1 MARFFIDRPIFAWV
15 IAFFICL
22 GGVLA
27 IFKLPVAQY
36 PIIAPPSIALS
47 TAFPGAPVE
56 SLYTSTTRLIE
67 DELNGAAN
75 IQSFESATDSFG
87 VIEINATFAP
97 GTDPNNAS
105 VEVQNRLKR
114 VEARLPAE
122 VRQQGILVEEASA
135 ATLQIITLE
144 STDGSMD
151 EISLGDFLIRN
162 VINEIRRIPGVGRA
176 TLYSTERSLRIWI
189 APDKL
194 RGLSLNA
201 SDVTKAISNQN
212 VQVASGAVG
221 AQPSPATHK
230 VNFPIIVK
238 GQLTTPEAF
247 GAVVLRANPD
257 GSTVRL
263 RDVAR
268 IELGGDDYKF
278 TTRLNGGEAA
288 GISVTLAPD
297 GNALETAKA
306 IRATMEE
313 LSQFFPDN
321 VKWDIPYDITPA
333 VEASLE
339 KVLMTLV
346 EAVVLV
352 FIVMFLFL
360 QNIRYTLIPTI
371 VVPIALLGTT
381 MVMMLGGFSINVLT
395 MFGMV
400 LAIGILVDDAIV
412 VVENVERI
420 MNEEG
425 LSPKEATRKAMG
437 QITGAIIG
445 ITLVLTAVFIPM
457 AFFPGSVGIIYRQFS
472 VTMVTSIAFS
482 ALLALTLTPALCAT
496 LLKPVPKGHGHARG
510 GFFGW
515 FNRWVDRVTAG
526 YGAGVARLLKRSGRV
541 MVVYLIL
548 LMGLG
553 YAFVRMPEGFL
564 PLEDQGFF
572 TVDIQTP
579 PGASFNRTLAAVKKV
594 EEHLLAQPG
603 VASVTI
609 VNGFSFSGQGQMTS
623 QAFVTLKP
631 WKERNAAN
639 SVKNLVDGAN
649 QALASYKDAVIQ
661 ALEPPPIDN
670 LGNASGFSLRLQ
682 DRGQKGYSA
691 LMAAQEQLLSLARKS
706 PILRNVYVE
715 GLPPAPQAELVIDR
729 EKAAALGVNF
739 EDVNNTIQVNLG
751 SVYVN
756 DFPNR
761 GKMQRVIVQSAD
773 MQRLNPSDILNYGV
787 KNAQGAMT
795 PISSFA
801 ELKWSMGPAQI
812 VGFNGYQSVRF
823 TGEPAPG
830 YTSGQAIAEME
841 QLMKQLP
848 RGFGYTWTGQSQ
860 QEKEAGSQASLLLLL
875 SIVIVF
881 MCLAALYESWSIP
894 FAVMLVIPLGVVGA
908 VLAVNLRGMPN
919 DVYFKIG
926 LITIIG
932 LSAKNAIL
940 IVEFAKELWKPGVSL
955 IDATVEAARLR
966 FRPIVMTSLAF
977 ICGVVPLAI
986 ATGAASQSQQAIGTG
1001 VMGGMITATVL
1012 AIFFVPVFFVV
1023 VMRLFGRKEH
1033 AAEGAAPEKTPQ
1045 DGPQAQPAPSGDAI
1059 ASAER

>member
-15 IAFFICL
+15 FALFICL
-22 GGVLA
+22 GGLIA
-27 IFKLPVAQY
+27 IPNLPVAQY

-47 TAFPGAPVE
+47 TAFPGASVE
-56 SLYTSTTRLIE
+56 DLYTGTTRLIE

-75 IQSFESATDSFG
+75 IQSFESASDSFG
-87 VIEINATFAP
+87 VVEITASFKP
-97 GTDPNNAS
+97 GTDPGYAS

-135 ATLQIITLE
+135 ATLVIITLV

-151 EISLGDFLIRN
+151 EVGLGDFLIRN

-176 TLYSTERSLRIWI
+176 TLYSTERSLRVWVD
-189 APDKL
+189 PDKL
-194 RGLSLNA
+194 RGFSLNA
-201 SDVTKAISNQN
+201 SDVSTAIQNQN

-221 AQPSPATHK
+221 AQPSPSTHG
-230 VNFPIIVK
+230 VNFPITVK
-238 GQLTTPEAF
+238 GQMRAPEEF
-247 GAVVLRANPD
+247 GAIVLRANPD

-268 IELGGDDYKF
+268 IELGGEDYKF

-297 GNALETAKA
+297 GNAMETAKA
-306 IRATMEE
+306 IRAKMQE
-313 LSQFFPDN
+313 LSQFFPSN
-321 VKWDIPYDITPA
+321 LKWDIPYDITPA
-333 VEASLE
+333 VEASIE
-339 KVLMTLV
+339 KVIHTLI
-346 EAVVLV
+346 EAVALV
-352 FIVMFLFL
+352 FLVMFLFL

-371 VVPIALLGTT
+371 VVPIALLGTCT
-381 MVMMLGGFSINVLT
+381 VMMLAGFSVNVLT

-425 LSPKEATRKAMG
+425 LSPKEATRKAMD

-445 ITLVLTAVFIPM
+445 ITLVLVAVFIPM

-472 VTMVTSIAFS
+472 IAMVTSIAFS
-482 ALLALTLTPALCAT
+482 ALLALSLTPALCAT
-496 LLKPVPKGHGHARG
+496 LLKPIARGHGHAKG
-510 GFFGW
+510 GVFGW
-515 FNRWVDRVTAG
+515 FNRFVDRETAR
-526 YGAGVARLLKRSGRV
+526 YGRGVSRLLARSGRV
-541 MVVYLIL
+541 MMVYLIL
-548 LMGLG
+548 LGGLG

-579 PGASFNRTLAAVKKV
+579 PGSSFNRTLAAVKKV
-594 EEHLLAQPG
+594 EEHLMAQPG
-603 VASVTI
+603 VATVTV
-609 VNGFSFSGQGQMTS
+609 VNGFSYSGQGQMTS

-631 WKERNAAN
+631 WSER
-639 SVKNLVDGAN
+639 DGAN
-649 QALASYKDAVIQ
+649 SAAALVSGTNKALASYRDAVIQ

-682 DRGQKGYSA
+682 DRAQMGYSA
-691 LMAAQEQLLSLARKS
+691 LMAAEQQLLGLARSS
-706 PILRNVYVE
+706 PVLRNVYVE

-729 EKAAALGVNF
+729 EKAAALGVDFKDIN
-739 EDVNNTIQVNLG
+739 DTIQVNLG
-751 SVYVN
+751 SVYTN

-761 GKMQRVIVQSAD
+761 GKMQRVIVQSED
-773 MQRLNPSDILNYGV
+773 LQRLNASDLLNYTV
-787 KNAQGAMT
+787 KNVNGAVVPM
-795 PISSFA
+795 SSFA
-801 ELKWSMGPAQI
+801 SLKWSVGPAQI
-812 VGFNGYQSVRF
+812 VGFNGYQSVRV

-830 YTSGQAIAEME
+830 YTTGQAIAEME
-841 QLMKQLP
+841 RLMEQLP
-848 RGFGYTWTGQSQ
+848 KGFGYTWTGQSL
-860 QEKEAGSQASLLLLL
+860 QEKEAGSQASLLLAL
-875 SIVIVF
+875 SILIVF
-881 MCLAALYESWSIP
+881 LCLAALYESWSIP
-894 FAVMLVIPLGVVGA
+894 FSVLLVIPLGVIGA
-908 VLAVNLRGMPN
+908 VAAVYLRGMPN

-940 IVEFAKELWKPGVSL
+940 IVEFARELWKPGTSL
-955 IDATVEAARLR
+955 IEATVQAATQR

-977 ICGVVPLAI
+977 IFGVVPLAI
-986 ATGAASQSQQAIGTG
+986 ATGAASKSQQEIGTG
-1001 VMGGMITATVL
+1001 VMGGMIAATVL
-1012 AIFFVPVFFVV
+1012 AVFFVPVFFVV
-1023 VMRLFGRKEH
+1023 VMRMFQRRRVAADPPAAQED
-1033 AAEGAAPEKTPQ
+1033 AAEAGPPPAA
-1045 DGPQAQPAPSGDAI
+1045 AMPSTGH
-1059 ASAER
+1059 

>member
-27 IFKLPVAQY
+27 IPNLPVAQY

-47 TAFPGAPVE
+47 TAFPGASVE
-56 SLYTSTTRLIE
+56 SLYTGTTRLIE

-87 VIEINATFAP
+87 VIEITATFKP
-97 GTDPNNAS
+97 GTDPGYAS

-135 ATLQIITLE
+135 ATLQIITLV

-151 EISLGDFLIRN
+151 EVALGDFLIRN

-176 TLYSTERSLRIWI
+176 TLYSTERSLRVWI
-189 APDKL
+189 DPDKL
-194 RGLSLNA
+194 RGLSLNV
-201 SDVTKAISNQN
+201 SDVTRAIQNQN

-221 AQPSPATHK
+221 AAPSPSSNP
-230 VNFPIIVK
+230 VNFPITVR
-238 GQLTTPEAF
+238 GQLTQPEEF
-247 GAVVLRANPD
+247 GAIVLRANPD
-257 GSTVRL
+257 GSNVRL
-263 RDVAR
+263 RDIAR
-268 IELGGDDYKF
+268 IELGGEDYKF

-297 GNALETAKA
+297 GNALQTARA
-306 IRATMEE
+306 IRAKMQE
-313 LSQFFPDN
+313 LSQFFPAN

-333 VEASLE
+333 VEASIS
-339 KVLMTLV
+339 KVLMTLA

-352 FIVMFLFL
+352 FFVMFLFL

-371 VVPIALLGTT
+371 VVPIALLGTCA
-381 MVMMLGGFSINVLT
+381 VMLFAGFSINVLT

-425 LSPKEATRKAMG
+425 LSPKAATRKAMS

-445 ITLVLTAVFIPM
+445 ITLVLVAVFVPM
-457 AFFPGSVGIIYRQFS
+457 AFFPGSVGIIYQQFS
-472 VTMVTSIAFS
+472 VSVVTSIAFS
-482 ALLALTLTPALCAT
+482 AFLALSLTPALCAT
-496 LLKPVPKGHGHARG
+496 LLKPVKKGHGHAKG
-510 GFFGW
+510 GLFGW
-515 FNRWVDRVTAG
+515 FNRFVDRETAR
-526 YGAGVARLLKRSGRV
+526 YGRGVSGLIARSGRV
-541 MVVYLIL
+541 MVVYLVL
-548 LMGLG
+548 VAGLG

-564 PLEDQGFF
+564 PVEDQGFF

-579 PGASFNRTLAAVKKV
+579 PGSSFNRTLEAVKKV
-594 EEHLLAQPG
+594 EEHLTAQPG
-603 VASVTI
+603 VATVTI

-631 WKERNAAN
+631 WGERDAEN
-639 SVKNLVDGAN
+639 SVARLVAGTN
-649 QALASYKDAVIQ
+649 RALEGYRDAVIQ
-661 ALEPPPIDN
+661 AMEPPPIDN
-670 LGNASGFSLRLQ
+670 LGNSAGFSLRLQ
-682 DRGQKGYSA
+682 DRAQKGYSA

-706 PILRNVYVE
+706 PVLRNVFVE

-729 EKAAALGVNF
+729 EKAAALGVGF
-739 EDVNNTIQVNLG
+739 DAVNQTIQGNLG
-751 SVYVN
+751 SVYTN

-761 GKMQRVIVQSAD
+761 GKMQRVIVQAEAL
-773 MQRLNPSDILNYGV
+773 QRLHATDLLNYAV
-787 KNAQGAMT
+787 PNAQGTMV
-795 PISSFA
+795 PLSSFA
-801 ELKWSMGPAQI
+801 EIKWNVGPAQI
-812 VGFNGYQSVRF
+812 IGFNGYQSVRF

-830 YTSGQAIAEME
+830 YTTGDAIAEME
-841 QLMKQLP
+841 RLMQQLP
-848 RGFGYTWTGQSQ
+848 RGFGHTWTGQSI
-860 QEKEAGSQASLLLLL
+860 QEKEAGSQATLLLVL
-875 SIVIVF
+875 SVLMVF

-894 FAVMLVIPLGVVGA
+894 FSVLLVIPLGIIGA
-908 VLAVNLRGMPN
+908 VAAVYLRGMPN

-940 IVEFAKELWKPGVSL
+940 IVEFAKDLWKPGKSL
-955 IDATVEAARLR
+955 AEATVEAAMLR

-977 ICGVVPLAI
+977 IFGVVPLTI
-986 ATGAASQSQQAIGTG
+986 ASGAASKSQQAIGTG
-1001 VMGGMITATVL
+1001 VLGGMLSATVL
-1012 AIFFVPVFFVV
+1012 AVFFVPVFFVV
-1023 VMRLFGRKEH
+1023 VMRLFTRRARPRKPRRETQ
-1033 AAEGAAPEKTPQ
+1033 AMPGPIAETSEA
-1045 DGPQAQPAPSGDAI
+1045 SG
-1059 ASAER
+1059 

>member
-1 MARFFIDRPIFAWV
+1 MASFFIDRPIFAWV
-15 IAFFICL
+15 VALFICL
-22 GGVLA
+22 GGVLT
-27 IFKLPVAQY
+27 IPMLPVAQY

-47 TAFPGAPVE
+47 TAFPGASVE
-56 SLYTSTTRLIE
+56 DLYTGTTRLIE

-75 IQSFESATDSFG
+75 IQSFESASDSFG
-87 VIEINATFAP
+87 VVEITANFEP
-97 GTDPNNAS
+97 GTDPGYAG

-135 ATLQIITLE
+135 ATLNIITLV
-144 STDGSMD
+144 SKDGSMD
-151 EISLGDFLIRN
+151 EVALGDFLIRN

-176 TLYSTERSLRIWI
+176 TLYSTERSLRVWI
-189 APDKL
+189 DPDKL

-201 SDVTKAISNQN
+201 SDVTQAITRQN
-212 VQVASGAVG
+212 VQIASGAVG
-221 AQPSPATHK
+221 AQPSPETNA
-230 VNFPIIVK
+230 VNYPITVK
-238 GQLTTPEAF
+238 GQMRAPEEF

-268 IELGGDDYKF
+268 IELGGEDYKF
-278 TTRLNGGEAA
+278 TTRLNGGPAA

-297 GNALETAKA
+297 GNALDTAKA
-306 IRATMEE
+306 IRAKMVE
-313 LSQFFPDN
+313 LSQFFPDT

-333 VEASLE
+333 VEASIE
-339 KVLMTLV
+339 KVLHTLV

-371 VVPIALLGTT
+371 VVPIALLGTCT
-381 MVMMLGGFSINVLT
+381 IMLLAGFSINVLT

-420 MNEEG
+420 MTEEG

-445 ITLVLTAVFIPM
+445 ITLVLVAVFIPM

-472 VTMVTSIAFS
+472 IAMVTSIAFS
-482 ALLALTLTPALCAT
+482 AFLALSLTPALCAT
-496 LLKPVPKGHGHARG
+496 LLKPVEAGHHHAKR

-515 FNRWVDRVTAG
+515 FNRIVDRETAR
-526 YGAGVARLLKRSGRV
+526 YGRGVAWAVRKAGRM

-548 LMGLG
+548 VAGVA
-553 YAFVRMPEGFL
+553 YAFARLPEGFL
-564 PLEDQGFF
+564 PVEDQGFF

-579 PGASFNRTLAAVKKV
+579 PGSSFNRTLAAVKKT
-594 EEHLLAQPG
+594 EEYLLAQPG
-603 VASVTI
+603 VATVTI

-631 WKERNAAN
+631 WSERGKDQSAAA
-639 SVKNLVDGAN
+639 LVAGTNKAM
-649 QALASYKDAVIQ
+649 AGYRDAVIQ

-670 LGNASGFSLRLQ
+670 LGNASGFSFRLQ
-682 DRGQKGYSA
+682 DRAQKGYAA
-691 LMAAQEQLLSLARKS
+691 LVAAQEQLLSLARKS
-706 PILRNVYVE
+706 PLLKNVYVE

-739 EDVNNTIQVNLG
+739 ADINDTIQVNLG
-751 SVYVN
+751 SVYTN

-761 GKMQRVIVQSAD
+761 GKMQRVIVQAED
-773 MQRLNPSDILNYGV
+773 GQRLNATDLLNYGV
-787 KNAQGAMT
+787 KNQQGTMV
-795 PISSFA
+795 PMSSFA
-801 ELKWSMGPAQI
+801 HLKWSVGPAQI
-812 VGFNGYQSVRF
+812 IGFNGYQSVRF
-823 TGEPAPG
+823 TGEPAAG
-830 YTSGQAIAEME
+830 FTSGEAIAEME
-841 QLMKQLP
+841 RLMTQLP
-848 RGFGYTWTGQSQ
+848 KGFGYAWTGQSL
-860 QEKEAGSQASLLLLL
+860 QEKQAGSQATLLLAL
-875 SIVIVF
+875 SVLIVF
-881 MCLAALYESWSIP
+881 LCLAALYESWSIP
-894 FAVMLVIPLGVVGA
+894 LAVMLVIPLGVIGSVAG
-908 VLAVNLRGMPN
+908 VLIRDMPN

-940 IVEFAKELWKPGVSL
+940 IIEFARELWKPGTKLVP
-955 IDATVEAARLR
+955 ATVEASRLR

-977 ICGVVPLAI
+977 IFGVVPLAI
-986 ATGAASQSQQAIGTG
+986 ATGAASKSQQAIGTG
-1001 VMGGMITATVL
+1001 VMGGMISATVL
-1012 AIFFVPVFFVV
+1012 AVILVPVFFVV
-1023 VMRLFGRKEH
+1023 AMRFFQRKRVRE
-1033 AAEGAAPEKTPQ
+1033 ENLDAAPGTV
-1045 DGPQAQPAPSGDAI
+1045 QAPEPSREHVHGH
-1059 ASAER
+1059 

>member
-15 IAFFICL
+15 VALFICL
-22 GGVLA
+22 GGALT
-27 IFKLPVAQY
+27 IPQLPVAQY

-47 TAFPGAPVE
+47 TAYPGASVE
-56 SLYTSTTRLIE
+56 NLYTGTTRLIE

-75 IQSFESATDSFG
+75 IQSFESASDSFG
-87 VIEINATFAP
+87 VVEITANFEP
-97 GTDPNNAS
+97 GTDPGYAG

-135 ATLQIITLE
+135 ATLNIITLV

-151 EISLGDFLIRN
+151 EVGLGDFLIRN

-176 TLYSTERSLRIWI
+176 TLYSTERSLRVWI
-189 APDKL
+189 DPDKL
-194 RGLSLNA
+194 RGLSLNP
-201 SDVTKAISNQN
+201 SDVTKAIQNQN
-212 VQVASGAVG
+212 VQIASGAVG
-221 AQPSPATHK
+221 AQPSPSTSAM
-230 VNFPIIVK
+230 NFPIIVK
-238 GQLTTPEAF
+238 GQMTEPEAF

-263 RDVAR
+263 RDIAR
-268 IELGGDDYKF
+268 IELGGEDYKF

-297 GNALETAKA
+297 GNALQTAKA
-306 IRATMEE
+306 IRAKMEE

-321 VKWDIPYDITPA
+321 LKWDIPYDITPA
-333 VEASLE
+333 VEASIE
-339 KVLMTLV
+339 KVLHTLI

-371 VVPIALLGTT
+371 VVPIALLGTCT
-381 MVMMLGGFSINVLT
+381 VMLLAGFSVNVLT

-425 LSPKEATRKAMG
+425 LPPKEATRKAMG

-445 ITLVLTAVFIPM
+445 ITLVLIAVFIPM

-472 VTMVTSIAFS
+472 IAMVTSIAFS
-482 ALLALTLTPALCAT
+482 AFLALSLTPALCAT
-496 LLKPVPKGHGHARG
+496 LLKPIEKGHGHAKG
-510 GFFGW
+510 GVFGW
-515 FNRWVDRVTAG
+515 FNRVVDRETAR
-526 YGAGVARLLKRSGRV
+526 YGRGVQTLIAKSGRV
-541 MVVYLIL
+541 MLVYLAL
-548 LMGLG
+548 VTGVA
-553 YAFVRMPEGFL
+553 YAFVRLPEGFL
-564 PLEDQGFF
+564 PVEDQGFF

-579 PGASFNRTLAAVKKV
+579 PGSSFNRTLAAVKKV
-594 EEHLLAQPG
+594 EEHLMAQPG
-603 VASVTI
+603 VATVTI

-631 WKERNAAN
+631 WGERDADNSAA
-639 SVKNLVDGAN
+639 KLVEGTN
-649 QALASYKDAVIQ
+649 KALGSYKDAVIQ

-670 LGNASGFSLRLQ
+670 LGNASGFSFRLQ
-682 DRGQKGYSA
+682 DRAQKGYSA
-691 LMAAQEQLLSLARKS
+691 LMAAQEQLLSLAKKS
-706 PILRNVYVE
+706 PVLQKVYVE

-729 EKAAALGVNF
+729 EKAAALGVGF
-739 EDVNNTIQVNLG
+739 DDINNTIQVNLG

-761 GKMQRVIVQSAD
+761 GKMQRVIVQSED
-773 MQRLNPSDILNYGV
+773 LQRLNAADLLNYGV
-787 KNAQGAMT
+787 KNSQGTMV
-795 PISSFA
+795 PMSSFA
-801 ELKWSMGPAQI
+801 DLKWSVGPAQI
-812 VGFNGYQSVRF
+812 IGFNGYQSVRI
-823 TGEPAPG
+823 TGEPAAG
-830 YTSGQAIAEME
+830 YTSGEAIAEME
-841 QLMKQLP
+841 RLATQLP
-848 RGFGYTWTGQSQ
+848 KGFGFTWTGQSL
-860 QEKEAGSQASLLLLL
+860 QEKQAGSQASLLLAL
-875 SIVIVF
+875 SVLIVF
-881 MCLAALYESWSIP
+881 LCLAALYESWSIP
-894 FAVMLVIPLGVVGA
+894 FSVLLVIPLGVVGA
-908 VLAVNLRGMPN
+908 VAAVYLRGMPN

-940 IVEFAKELWKPGVSL
+940 IVEFAKDLWKPGTSL
-955 IDATVEAARLR
+955 VDATVQAATLR

-977 ICGVVPLAI
+977 IFGVVPLAV
-986 ATGAASQSQQAIGTG
+986 ATGAASKSQQAIGTG
-1001 VMGGMITATVL
+1001 VMGGMISATVL
-1012 AIFFVPVFFVV
+1012 AVFFVPVFFVV
-1023 VMRLFGRKEH
+1023 VMRLFKRKAVE
-1033 AAEGAAPEKTPQ
+1033 AEAGARAEPAHAPEPHRI
-1045 DGPQAQPAPSGDAI
+1045 PA
-1059 ASAER
+1059 E

>member
-1 MARFFIDRPIFAWV
+1 MASFFIDRPIFAWV
-15 IAFFICL
+15 IALFICL
-22 GGVLA
+22 GGLLA
-27 IFKLPVAQY
+27 IPSLPVAQY

-47 TAFPGAPVE
+47 TQFPGASVE
-56 SLYTSTTRLIE
+56 DLYTGTTRLIE

-75 IQSFESATDSFG
+75 ILSYESASDSFG
-87 VIEINATFAP
+87 VIEIVANFQP
-97 GTDPNNAS
+97 GTDPGYAG

-135 ATLQIITLE
+135 ATLQIITLV
-144 STDGSMD
+144 STDGSVD
-151 EISLGDFLIRN
+151 EVGLGDFLIRN

-176 TLYSTERSLRIWI
+176 TLYSTERALRVWI
-189 APDKL
+189 DPDKL

-201 SDVTKAISNQN
+201 ADVTKAIQKQN
-212 VQVASGAVG
+212 AQIASGAVG
-221 AQPSPATHK
+221 AQPSPERHA
-230 VNFPIIVK
+230 VNYPIVVK
-238 GQLTTPEAF
+238 GQMRAPEEF
-247 GAVVLRANPD
+247 GSIVLRANPD

-278 TTRLNGGEAA
+278 STRLNGGEAA

-306 IRATMEE
+306 IRAKMEE
-313 LSQFFPDN
+313 LSQFFPAN
-321 VKWDIPYDITPA
+321 LKWDIPYDITPA
-333 VEASLE
+333 VEASIE
-339 KVLMTLV
+339 KVMHTLI

-352 FIVMFLFL
+352 FLVMFLFL

-371 VVPIALLGTT
+371 VVPIALLGTCT
-381 MVMMLGGFSINVLT
+381 VMLLAGYSINVLT

-420 MNEEG
+420 MSKEG
-425 LSPKEATRKAMG
+425 LPPKEATRKAMG

-445 ITLVLTAVFIPM
+445 ITLVLVAVFIPM

-472 VTMVTSIAFS
+472 VAMVTSIAFS
-482 ALLALTLTPALCAT
+482 AFLALSLTPALCAT
-496 LLKPVPKGHGHARG
+496 LLKPIEKGHVHAQAG
-510 GFFGW
+510 VFGW
-515 FNRWVDRVTAG
+515 FNRF
-526 YGAGVARLLKRSGRV
+526 VARETSRYGRGVSAFIARSGRV
-541 MVVYLIL
+541 MMVYVALLI
-548 LMGLG
+548 GLG
-553 YAFVRMPEGFL
+553 YAFIRLPEGFL

-579 PGASFNRTLAAVKKV
+579 PGSSFNRTLAAVKKV
-594 EEHLLAQPG
+594 EEHLMAQPG
-603 VASVTI
+603 VATVTI
-609 VNGFSFSGQGQMTS
+609 VNGYSYSGQGQMTS

-631 WKERNAAN
+631 WSERDAAN
-639 SVKNLVDGAN
+639 SAANLVNGTNAAMAN
-649 QALASYKDAVIQ
+649 YRDAVIQ

-682 DRGQKGYSA
+682 DRAQKGYSA
-691 LMAAQEQLLSLARKS
+691 LLAAQEQLLKLARQS
-706 PILRNVYVE
+706 PVVQNVYVE

-729 EKAAALGVNF
+729 EKAMAHGVDF
-739 EDVNNTIQVNLG
+739 EDINQTIQVNLG
-751 SVYVN
+751 SVYAN

-761 GKMQRVIVQSAD
+761 GKMQRVIVQAD
-773 MQRLNPSDILNYGV
+773 DLQRLHAADLLNYAI
-787 KNAQGAMT
+787 KNDKGTMV
-795 PISSFA
+795 PMSSFA
-801 ELKWSMGPAQI
+801 ELKWSVGPAQI

-830 YTSGQAIAEME
+830 YTTGDAIAEME
-841 QLMKQLP
+841 RLMAQLP
-848 RGFGYTWTGQSQ
+848 KGFGYTWTGQSE
-860 QEKEAGSQASLLLLL
+860 QEKAAGAQASLLMALSLL
-875 SIVIVF
+875 VVF
-881 MCLAALYESWSIP
+881 LCLAALYESWSIP
-894 FAVMLVIPLGVVGA
+894 FSVMLVVPLGVVGA
-908 VLAVNLRGMPN
+908 LAAVYLRGMPN
-919 DVYFKIG
+919 DVYFKIA

-940 IVEFAKELWKPGVSL
+940 IVEFAKEMWKPGTSL
-955 IDATVEAARLR
+955 KQATVMAAQQR

-977 ICGVVPLAI
+977 IFGVIPLAI
-986 ATGAASQSQQAIGTG
+986 AVGAASRSQQAIGTG

-1023 VMRLFGRKEH
+1023 VMRFFNRKRLT
-1033 AAEGAAPEKTPQ
+1033 AEDLAEPEAAAPT
-1045 DGPQAQPAPSGDAI
+1045 APSTAPPATEGKV
-1059 ASAER
+1059 